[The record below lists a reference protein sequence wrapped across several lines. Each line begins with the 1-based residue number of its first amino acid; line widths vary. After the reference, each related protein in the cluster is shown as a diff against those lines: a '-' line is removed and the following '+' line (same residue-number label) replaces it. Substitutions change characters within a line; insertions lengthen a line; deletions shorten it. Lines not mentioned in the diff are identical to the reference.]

1 MGLACR
7 ARLRVAASVAG
18 THIVLAKVRRNWLDM
33 SLRGVRL
40 QRRAWLA
47 RSKWSVRVKR
57 WSDESLRL
65 AAEHAL
71 YARGRAAGMSVE
83 KLTSVVSR
91 LAFSRQQTG

>member
-1 MGLACR
+1 MSLACR
-7 ARLRVAASVAG
+7 ARLRVAASIACIR
-18 THIVLAKVRRNWLDM
+18 IVLAKVRRNWLDM

-47 RSKWSVRVKR
+47 RLKWSVRVKR

-91 LAFSRQQTG
+91 RPFSRQQTG

>member
-1 MGLACR
+1 
-7 ARLRVAASVAG
+7 
-18 THIVLAKVRRNWLDM
+18 
-33 SLRGVRL
+33 VRL
-40 QRRAWLA
+40 QRRGARLA

-91 LAFSRQQTG
+91 RPFSRQQTG